1 MKTLNKKIKKE
12 IRESALSFLKQHNFI
27 RLVIHKNLENFITFD
42 FNNRIYN
49 EEDYIYEV
57 VINNKRQNI
66 KLKEQKEILKDF
78 LDNLYLKDT
87 Y

>member
-12 IRESALSFLKQHNFI
+12 IRESALSFLKQYNFI
-27 RLVIHKNLENFITFD
+27 RLAIHKNLENFIIFD
-42 FNNRIYN
+42 FNNRYYN
-49 EEDYIYEV
+49 EDDYIYEV

-66 KLKEQKEILKDF
+66 KLKEQKEILEDF

>member
-12 IRESALSFLKQHNFI
+12 IRESALSFLKQYNFI
-27 RLVIHKNLENFITFD
+27 RLAIHKNLENFIIFD
-42 FNNRIYN
+42 FNNRYYN
-49 EEDYIYEV
+49 EDDYIYEV

-66 KLKEQKEILKDF
+66 KLKEQKEILEDF
-78 LDNLYLKDT
+78 LDNLYIKDT